1 MVSMDMPVR
10 LSQLGVREDA
20 LEHIAQVGLG
30 AAIIQLTPA
39 VMDQGTVTAL
49 LRSIL

>member
-1 MVSMDMPVR
+1 MR
-10 LSQLGVREDA
+10 LHELGVKEEDI
-20 LEHIAQVGLG
+20 EHIAQVGLG

-39 VMDQGTVTAL
+39 TMNQETVSAL